1 MTFVAFL
8 LAIAGA
14 AGTAGGGY
22 LLGARARR
30 AGGNQTT
37 LALASAHQQLDSAQ
51 QELAAAKTHAAQ
63 LSAALEE
70 QRRASGSAQQ
80 VADEVRALIDPL
92 MGAQQASAARLQA
105 QMREISQRVERGED
119 SGERLDALRAELHK
133 ALVPLLQQDRDT
145 QSVRKLVVDVL
156 GPLMEK
162 ERRAQG
168 LTNLNARHGSR
179 HQLPGLLDMLAR
191 RGGFSAVILSDAMG
205 LPLAA
210 SSGARDADVLAG
222 VSSLVLTL
230 ADRVVGAGGPPPL
243 AMLVRDTANQRV
255 LHRIFAVDGERYLL
269 TAVAKGTELASDAL
283 DPALGALESSLSAKA
298 A

>member
-1 MTFVAFL
+1 MIAFL
-8 LAIAGA
+8 LALVGA
-14 AGTAGGGY
+14 AGTGGGGY
-22 LLGARARR
+22 LLGRQLRKKRVQEAEHQLEAT
-30 AGGNQTT
+30 QQH
-37 LALASAHQQLDSAQ
+37 LASVQQALSASQ
-51 QELAAAKTHAAQ
+51 THGAR
-63 LSAALEE
+63 LSAALDE
-70 QRRASGSAQQ
+70 QRRTSGSVTR

-92 MGAQQASAARLQA
+92 VGAQRASAARLQA
-105 QMREISQRVERGED
+105 QMQQISLRVDRGED
-119 SGERLDALRAELHK
+119 SGERLAALRSELHK

-168 LTNLNARHGSR
+168 LTSLNARGGGR

-191 RGGFSAVILSDAMG
+191 RGGFAAVILSDAMG

-210 SSGARDADVLAG
+210 SAGARDADVLAG

-243 AMLVRDTANQRV
+243 AMVVRDTAGQRV
-255 LHRIFAVDGERYLL
+255 LHRIFSVERERYLL
-269 TAVAKGTELASDAL
+269 TAVAKGTEVSSDAL
-283 DPALGALESSLSAKA
+283 DPALGALEASLSATA